1 MSDETGLQPG
11 MRALIDG
18 IAVVF
23 DDEAKTANTVAS
35 ELVATLRS
43 LKFPV
48 VDYTEPP
55 QADDGLVRNLHGAS
69 FVIFDWKFA
78 GVDSSR
84 SIADENGEP
93 IPGQGRSE
101 IEAES
106 EKDRIAG
113 LAALLENTYC
123 PIFLVTQ
130 EDISDIST
138 KLDAAGLTHDGEHPR
153 ILFCSKSD
161 LQSDIGQFGRKIQEW
176 INTHKPIYVLKKWEL
191 AERRAR
197 QATFSALEWKRD
209 WPVVLWK
216 TYRDDGEVASIALAE
231 FLCKSVAQRTVY
243 NCSFE
248 KAQMKSA
255 QEVDCS
261 DVESVL
267 SADRYMD
274 IASASSEPFV
284 AGDVFDID
292 GEWFVNVRASCDT
305 MRMQKSATTGSM
317 KDSDGESRS
326 ELYLLPCYDIQNLPP
341 DYAKGDYNVE
351 CQGKQLVRWSR
362 SFIIPCSI
370 KSKTIEIDL
379 GNLQIM
385 RLGKDDKVK
394 RIGRILPPFLT
405 RLQQLFSAYTVREG
419 LPATPQ
425 PVLERIAKG
434 LKGNRKDDTSA
445 LEQGVKV

>member
-23 DDEAKTANTVAS
+23 DDEVNTPNTVAN

-43 LKFPV
+43 QKFPV
-48 VDYTEPP
+48 VEYTEPP
-55 QADDGLVRNLHGAS
+55 FVDDGLAKNLHGAS

-78 GVDSSR
+78 GVGASQ

-93 IPGQGRSE
+93 IPGQGRSD
-101 IEAES
+101 IETES
-106 EKDRIAG
+106 ESDIV
-113 LAALLENTYC
+113 AALKSLIDNTYC

-130 EDISDIST
+130 EDISAISA
-138 KLDAAGLTHDGEHPR
+138 KLDEAGLTRRGEHPR

-161 LQSDIGQFGRKIQEW
+161 LQTDKMQFWRKIKEW
-176 INTHKPIYVLKKWEL
+176 IDAHKPIYVLKKWEL

-197 QATFSALEWKRD
+197 QDTFSALEWQCD
-209 WPVVLWK
+209 WPAVLWK
-216 TYRDDGEVASIALAE
+216 TYRDDGENASIALAE
-231 FLCKSVAQRTVY
+231 FICKSVAQRTVY

-248 KAQMKSA
+248 KAKMKDA
-255 QEVDCS
+255 QADECC
-261 DVESVL
+261 DVEAVL

-274 IASASSEPFV
+274 ISAASREPLV

-292 GEWFVNVRASCDT
+292 GKWFVNVRASCDT
-305 MRMQKSATTGSM
+305 MRMHKSGTTGSTE
-317 KDSDGESRS
+317 SGDGGSYC

-341 DYAKGDYNVE
+341 DYVSSDIGVT

-362 SFIIPCSI
+362 SFIIPYSI

-379 GNLQIM
+379 GDLRVMQF
-385 RLGKDDKVK
+385 GKEDKVK

-405 RLQQLFSAYTVREG
+405 RLQQLFSAYVVREG

-425 PVLERIAKG
+425 PLLDK
-434 LKGNRKDDTSA
+434 
-445 LEQGVKV
+445 LEQDLKK